1 MGLTINTNIASQIA
15 QMNLSKNTKN
25 VLKVN
30 ERLSTGLRLNHA
42 SDDAAGLSISERLT
56 SQIQGLHRAASN
68 AQDGI
73 SLLQITEGAL
83 STMVENL
90 QRIREITV
98 QAASDTYSSTERQS
112 VKGEVEAR
120 VADIQMTKDATQFN
134 KITLLDGT
142 ISSYILR
149 VGANADNATNTL
161 DISGALINTLA
172 QFLSTDT
179 TSGAL
184 SNAFGDGDGARA
196 FLGKIDDAL
205 KNILNQR
212 STLGALQSRLEST
225 IVNLQVSEE
234 NYSAANSRIKD
245 IDIANATADSTKYQ
259 ILQQASVSI
268 LSQTNQLPSIAI
280 TLLQNSMG

>member
-120 VADIQMTKDATQFN
+120 IADIQMTKDATQFN

-142 ISSYILR
+142 VSGYILR

-179 TSGAL
+179 TTGAL
-184 SNAFGDGDGARA
+184 SNAYADGDGARA

-280 TLLQNSMG
+280 SLLQSSMG

>member
-1 MGLTINTNIASQIA
+1 MGLTINTNIASLIA
-15 QMNLSKNTKN
+15 QMNLSKNTRN
-25 VLKVN
+25 VVNTN

-42 SDDAAGLSISERLT
+42 SDDAAGLSISERLRT
-56 SQIQGLHRAASN
+56 QIEGAGRAASN

-83 STMVENL
+83 GTMVENL

-98 QAASDTYSSTERQS
+98 QAASDTYSTTERQAI
-112 VKGEVEAR
+112 KGEVEAR
-120 VADIQMTKDATQFN
+120 IADIQMTKDATSFN

-142 ISSYILR
+142 VSSYMLR

-161 DISGALINTLA
+161 DISDALINTLA

-179 TSGAL
+179 ATAPL
-184 SNAFGDGDGARA
+184 SNAFADGTGARS
-196 FLGKIDDAL
+196 FLGDIDAAL
-205 KNILNQR
+205 ENILNQR

-225 IVNLQVSEE
+225 IVNLKISEE

-245 IDIANATADSTKYQ
+245 IDIAKASADATKYQ

-280 TLLQNSMG
+280 SLLQGSMG

>member
-98 QAASDTYSSTERQS
+98 QAASDTYSSTERQA

-120 VADIQMTKDATQFN
+120 IADIQMTKDATQFN
-134 KITLLDGT
+134 RITLLDGT
-142 ISSYILR
+142 VSSYMLR

-179 TSGAL
+179 TTGAL
-184 SNAFGDGDGARA
+184 SNAFADGDGARA
-196 FLGKIDDAL
+196 FLGQIDDAL

-225 IVNLQVSEE
+225 IVNLQISEE

-245 IDIANATADSTKYQ
+245 IDIASATADSTKYQ

-280 TLLQNSMG
+280 ALLQSSMG